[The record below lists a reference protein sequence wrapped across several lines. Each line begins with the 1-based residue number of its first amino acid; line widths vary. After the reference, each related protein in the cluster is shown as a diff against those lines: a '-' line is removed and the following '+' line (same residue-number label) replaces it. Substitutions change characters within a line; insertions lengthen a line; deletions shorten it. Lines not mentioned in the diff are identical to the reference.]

1 MKIAMF
7 AGSLTR
13 GGTERVVVTLAEN
26 FIKRGHEVLVVTPI
40 KAENEYEISP
50 SIKRIISDLTPDE
63 MGGRIGNI
71 FKRWKKLENI
81 WRTEKT
87 DVILSFI
94 GRNNFSALI
103 SARRVDIPVAVAVRA
118 DPKMEYCSAKDR
130 IMMKLLYPKAAA
142 VILQTH
148 DSEAFFPNN
157 VRKLSVILKNP
168 INPAFFEDYS
178 DNATDGSTDTAGSA
192 TDGTTGGNGNSTDT
206 AAGPHRIVSVGR
218 IDENKNHRMLINA
231 FNSIKDDIPEYSL
244 EIIGEGELRNELK
257 ALVKSLDIEDRV
269 SLSGSCDNVAKKIYG
284 ADLFVLCS
292 DTEGV
297 PNTLLEA
304 MALGIPAISTDCPC
318 GGPKDIIVPGK
329 NGFLVPVGDAQSL
342 ADCMYKV
349 LGDEELRKSIS
360 LSAKKTASEFSEDKV
375 VEEWLALAEKLHLR
389 KNLKGNK

>member
-81 WRTEKT
+81 WRTEKI

-178 DNATDGSTDTAGSA
+178 GSA
-192 TDGTTGGNGNSTDT
+192 DT

-269 SLSGSCDNVAKKIYG
+269 SLPGSCDNVAKKIYG

-375 VEEWLALAEKLHLR
+375 VEEWLALAEKL
-389 KNLKGNK
+389 NLQKEH

>member
-148 DSEAFFPNN
+148 DSETFFPNN

-178 DNATDGSTDTAGSA
+178 GSATDGSTDTAGSA

-269 SLSGSCDNVAKKIYG
+269 SLPGSCDNVAKKIYG

-375 VEEWLALAEKLHLR
+375 VEEWLALVEKL
-389 KNLKGNK
+389 NLQKEH

>member
-148 DSEAFFPNN
+148 DSETFFPNN

-178 DNATDGSTDTAGSA
+178 GSATDGSTDTAGSA

-269 SLSGSCDNVAKKIYG
+269 SLPGSCDNVAKKIYG